1 MGAKSLGVLEGSSWE
16 LQRTT
21 SHCAVRDSKARQA
34 ARIRELAAVL
44 AASGFVS
51 LDQQARALGLSRS
64 TTWTVLKANHK
75 ASGLSAA
82 TISRM
87 LSSPALPQHVRA
99 TLLTYVEEKVAGLY
113 GHNKMQLRRFSQ
125 CFYLSNYDWPSRS
138 ADVSSDSDSS
148 DGWARSNRLSSQPR
162 SLASHCAE
170 PPVPDASDTTGSHR
184 SPPCHRR
191 GNRVS
196 TP

>member
-1 MGAKSLGVLEGSSWE
+1 MGTANSVGSLASAENE
-16 LQRTT
+16 RTT
-21 SHCAVRDSKARQA
+21 SSCSITDCKARQS

-44 AASGFVS
+44 AASGFVT
-51 LDQQARALGLSRS
+51 LDKQAKALGLSRS

-113 GHNKMQLRRFSQ
+113 GHNKTQLRRFAAGFDPRNPGYSL
-125 CFYLSNYDWPSRS
+125 FAGNVLVATIAWII
-138 ADVSSDSDSS
+138 V
-148 DGWARSNRLSSQPR
+148 RLV
-162 SLASHCAE
+162 H
-170 PPVPDASDTTGSHR
+170 
-184 SPPCHRR
+184 
-191 GNRVS
+191 
-196 TP
+196 